1 MSKVSRRQ
9 FLGTAATSQV
19 VGEALTFQSLYFVG
33 ALLFVITLLLN
44 VIADRFVR
52 KVRQAY

>member
-1 MSKVSRRQ
+1 M
-9 FLGTAATSQV
+9 TAAMATVAQGTDQV
-19 VGEALTFQSLYFVG
+19 KGEALTFQSLYFVG

-44 VIADRFVR
+44 LVADRFVR

>member
-1 MSKVSRRQ
+1 MATQ
-9 FLGTAATSQV
+9 AQGTDRV

-33 ALLFVITLLLN
+33 ALLFVITLGLN
-44 VIADRFVR
+44 LIADRFVR